1 MEVHIMDKKRAQQI
15 TKQIGYMLVDSLKV
29 AFEETHNEMV
39 EELWQLLMYTITPHN
54 MIFKKLLLWQRT
66 S

>member
-29 AFEETHNEMV
+29 AFEETHKEM
-39 EELWQLLMYTITPHN
+39 EEE
-54 MIFKKLLLWQRT
+54 
-66 S
+66 